1 VILETKRLIIREYT
15 PRDFNALYEI
25 LSDSETDEEEA
36 LYVYFIT
43 RKEWLSGLSKQREC
57 GREEH
62 PVHGDYASRGE
73 RCQKYFFP
81 LLQFGHPY
89 GIMKPVP

>member
-1 VILETKRLIIREYT
+1 MIPETKRLIIREYT

-43 RKEWLSGLSKQREC
+43 RKEWLSGLSKQRE
-57 GREEH
+57 
-62 PVHGDYASRGE
+62 
-73 RCQKYFFP
+73 
-81 LLQFGHPY
+81 
-89 GIMKPVP
+89 